1 MEHFY
6 SALEKSQEKKGL
18 PGKRIKLQI
27 VVSREIQLK
36 RIVRGS
42 KWPDSF
48 RSFQIPPIS
57 YLGNNF
63 PELSV
68 NTEEQIAKCS
78 NRYDTFENIRL
89 AGKLH

>member
-42 KWPDSF
+42 K
-48 RSFQIPPIS
+48 
-57 YLGNNF
+57 
-63 PELSV
+63 
-68 NTEEQIAKCS
+68 
-78 NRYDTFENIRL
+78 
-89 AGKLH
+89 